1 MEIQDSN
8 PQSSISRI
16 GYSKCPENFKMFT
29 KRGISA
35 NAPGTFA
42 RHHFASLALLIFGF
56 GLFAFIGIADEML
69 EGDTLRL
76 DRWVL
81 LALRSPG
88 DPGDPLGP
96 AWVEEMF
103 RDFTA
108 LGGIGVLSLLT
119 LISIGYLW
127 LQDLRRIA
135 LFLLLAILGGL
146 LLSLALKT
154 GFDRPR
160 PELVSHGSMI
170 YTSSFPSGHSMLA
183 AVVYLTGGA
192 LLAVVHTARRVRIYL
207 ISCAVLA
214 TLLVGASRVYL
225 GVHWPSDVLAG
236 WAAGAAWAAACLLS
250 AHWLQQRGRIE
261 GVKSGPAP

>member
-1 MEIQDSN
+1 
-8 PQSSISRI
+8 
-16 GYSKCPENFKMFT
+16 MFS

-35 NAPGTFA
+35 NAPETFA
-42 RHHFASLALLIFGF
+42 RHHFASLALLIFSF

-69 EGDTLRL
+69 EGDTLRV
-76 DRWVL
+76 DRWLL

-119 LISIGYLW
+119 LVSVGYLW
-127 LQDLRRIA
+127 LQGLRRIA
-135 LFLLLAILGGL
+135 WFLLLAILGGL

-192 LLAVVHTARRVRIYL
+192 LLAVVHSARRVRIYL
-207 ISCAVLA
+207 VGCAVLA
-214 TLLVGASRVYL
+214 TLLVGVSRVYL

-236 WAAGAAWAAACLLS
+236 WAAGAAWAAACWLA
-250 AHWLQQRGRIE
+250 AHWLLQRGRIE
-261 GVKSGPAP
+261 GVAAGPDA